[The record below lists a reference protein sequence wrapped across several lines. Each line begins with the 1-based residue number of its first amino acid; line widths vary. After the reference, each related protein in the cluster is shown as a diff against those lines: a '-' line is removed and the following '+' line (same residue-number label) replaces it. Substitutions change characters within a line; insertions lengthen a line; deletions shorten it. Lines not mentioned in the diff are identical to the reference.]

1 MRPPLLAPSRFTPE
15 RKARRGVVTVE
26 LLLVLPVFLAMLLGL
41 VGMADLLVTEQLLA
55 EASGRAARAAALGG
69 SEEQVKDAVR
79 SVLGSERADRATIR
93 VGPADGGTGPVPPGG
108 LLEVRVEIEAQYATA
123 TNLAPIRSDELLLGR
138 TVMQRE

>member
-1 MRPPLLAPSRFTPE
+1 MFAPRRRPPE
-15 RKARRGVVTVE
+15 RKTRRGVATVE
-26 LLLVLPVFLAMLLGL
+26 LLLILPVFLALALGL

-79 SVLGSERADRATIR
+79 SVLGPDRAERATIR
-93 VGPADGGTGPVPPGG
+93 VGPASGGPGPVPPGG
-108 LLEVRVEIEAQYATA
+108 LIEVRVEIEAQYATT